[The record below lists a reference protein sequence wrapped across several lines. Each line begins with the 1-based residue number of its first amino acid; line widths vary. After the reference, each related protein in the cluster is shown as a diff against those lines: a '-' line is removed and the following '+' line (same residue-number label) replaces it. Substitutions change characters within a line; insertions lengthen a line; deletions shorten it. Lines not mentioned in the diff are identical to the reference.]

1 MYLEK
6 EIENLYQL
14 SLKMA
19 DLVEEN
25 LKKAIEIYYN
35 YNEELSS
42 TINDDVVDM
51 YERLIEELAIDIM
64 LKERPYAK
72 DLRSVTGIL
81 KLVSDLER
89 MGDHAEDIIEFA
101 TKLKDE
107 AKIKIPDL
115 DIMVK
120 KTMSM
125 VHNSV
130 LSFINKDE
138 LLAIKVIKA
147 DDEIDEIYEKILN
160 EIIEESKKDSF
171 SSSFAIYTTL
181 VVKYIERIADH
192 AVNVAEWV
200 VYILR
205 GYYKDKKIF

>member
-35 YNEELSS
+35 YNEELAS

-160 EIIEESKKDSF
+160 EIIEESNKDSF

>member
-160 EIIEESKKDSF
+160 EIIEESNKDSF

>member
-1 MYLEK
+1 
-6 EIENLYQL
+6 
-14 SLKMA
+14 
-19 DLVEEN
+19 
-25 LKKAIEIYYN
+25 
-35 YNEELSS
+35 
-42 TINDDVVDM
+42 M

-160 EIIEESKKDSF
+160 EIIEESNKDSF

>member
-19 DLVEEN
+19 DLVEDN
-25 LKKAIEIYYN
+25 LKKAIEIYYS

-89 MGDHAEDIIEFA
+89 MGDHAEDIVEFA

-107 AKIKIPDL
+107 EKIKIPDL
-115 DIMVK
+115 DLMVQ
-120 KTMSM
+120 KTMTM

-147 DDEIDEIYEKILN
+147 DDEIDEGYEKILK
-160 EIIEESKKDSF
+160 EIIEDNKADTF

>member
-35 YNEELSS
+35 YNEELAS